1 MLFPSKIAKQT
12 GGHGANWRALIAK
25 RAGLSGVQWR
35 QAISKL
41 AGGSNDPV
49 DWAEAVRSST
59 GVHDWQRGIVDLVSD
74 QPFTPLD

>member
-35 QAISKL
+35 QAVAKL
-41 AGGSNDPV
+41 SGKSIDPV

-59 GVHDWQRGIVDLVSD
+59 GVRDWQKGIADFASD
-74 QPFTPLD
+74 VPFTPLD